1 MSLDG
6 FIRQQPDADP
16 AETKEWVDALDAV
29 VDSQGPA
36 RARLLVAHLNEHARN
51 RGIGVPEEVS
61 TPYLNTIA
69 PANESWFPGDEQLE
83 RRIRAMIRWNAA
95 VMVVRANRASEGIGG
110 HLSTFA
116 SSAALVDVG
125 MNWFFRGKADGT
137 PGDHVYLQGH
147 AAPGIYARSFL
158 EGRLTAEQLDH
169 FRRELSGPG
178 LPSYPHPRL
187 MPDYWEYPTV
197 SMGLGAINSIYQAR
211 FLRYMENRRIDDTS
225 TSRVWA
231 FVGDGETDE
240 PETLG
245 SISLAAREGLDNLVW
260 VVNCN
265 LQRLD
270 GPVRGNGKII
280 QELEAVFRGAGWN
293 VIKVVWGSAWD
304 QLLAADVDGV
314 LVDRMNR
321 TPDGDFQRYAVSD
334 GAHIREHFFGP
345 DPRLRKLVEHLSD
358 EELRQLPR
366 GGHDYRKLFAAYAAA
381 TQANGQPTAIL
392 AKTVK
397 GWTLGPEVESRNAT
411 HQIKKMTSA
420 QLVALCRRLHLE
432 HDIDLAAV
440 EAGEAPYLH
449 PGPESPEVRY
459 LLERRR
465 NLDGPIPSRPMQLR
479 RPMPLPPG
487 EVYGEY
493 DAGSGTQVVTTT
505 AVFTRLLR
513 NLMRNPDM
521 GRRVVPIVPDEAR
534 TFGMDA
540 LFREFEIYAHAGQ
553 RYEPVDHDLLLS
565 YVEDS
570 DGQILEEGIT
580 EAGSMASWTAAGT
593 AHANRGVPMIPF
605 FIFYSMFGF
614 QRVGDLIWA
623 AADARAR
630 GFLVGATAGRTTLPG
645 EGLQHAD
652 GHSHVLASVVPTC
665 RAYDPSFAYEFAT
678 IVRRGIERMY
688 GTGSDET
695 GSDGRGSDGRGS
707 DGRGSDGTGSDG
719 TGAAHNGAAHDGAR
733 TQGGL
738 DEFYYLTVYNEP
750 WAMPARP
757 DGLTDDDILAGI
769 YRFAAA
775 KGGRVD
781 ASILFSGSA
790 YAAAAA
796 ARDNL
801 ATRHGVHV
809 DLWSVPGWKQVREEA
824 LDAERWSR
832 LHPAEPHRLPRITH
846 LLSPTGMSNDPVDMP
861 DEAPVV
867 AVSDF
872 LAAVP
877 DGIGRFMPV
886 GRSFT
891 ALGTDGFG
899 RSDDRPE
906 LRRFFEVDAAHI
918 EVAVLSALAR
928 SGQVNAS
935 VVADAIAAHGIDTD
949 APSPRTR

>member
-1 MSLDG
+1 MSHDG
-6 FIRQQPDADP
+6 YTQQLPDADP
-16 AETKEWVDALDAV
+16 GETREWVDALDAV

-36 RARLLVAHLNEHARN
+36 RARLLMARLNDHARA
-51 RGIGVPEEVS
+51 RGVDLPLEVS
-61 TPYLNTIA
+61 TPYVNSI
-69 PANESWFPGDEQLE
+69 PPDDESWFPGDEQLE

-147 AAPGIYARSFL
+147 AAPGVYARSFL
-158 EGRLTAEQLDH
+158 EGRLSAEQLDH

-187 MPDYWEYPTV
+187 MPEFWEYPTV
-197 SMGLGAINSIYQAR
+197 SMGLGAIASIYQAR
-211 FLRYMENRRIDDTS
+211 FLRYLDNRKLDDTS
-225 TSRVWA
+225 ASRVWA

-245 SISLAAREGLDNLVW
+245 SISLAARERLDNLVW

-304 QLLAADVDGV
+304 ELLAADVDGV
-314 LVDRMNR
+314 LVDKMNR
-321 TPDGDFQRYAVSD
+321 TPDGDFQRYAVGD

-358 EELRQLPR
+358 EDLRQLPR
-366 GGHDYRKLFAAYAAA
+366 GGHDYRKLYAAYAAA
-381 TQANGQPTAIL
+381 TRTTGQPTAIL

-411 HQIKKMTSA
+411 HQVKKMTSA

-449 PGPESPEVRY
+449 PGPDSPEVRY
-459 LLERRR
+459 LQERRR
-465 NLDGPIPSRPMQLR
+465 NLDGPLPSRPVEMR
-479 RPMPLPPG
+479 RPLPLPPV
-487 EVYGEY
+487 EVYREF
-493 DAGSGTQVVTTT
+493 DVGSGTQVATTT
-505 AVFTRLLR
+505 AVFVRLLR
-513 NLMRNPDM
+513 NLMRNEDM
-521 GRRVVPIVPDEAR
+521 GRRIVPIVPDEAR

-553 RYEPVDHDLLLS
+553 LYEPVDHDLLLS
-565 YVEDS
+565 YVEDR

-580 EAGSMASWTAAGT
+580 EAGSMASWTAAGMS
-593 AHANRGVPMIPF
+593 HATRGVPMVPF

-614 QRVGDLIWA
+614 QRVGDQIWA

-652 GHSHVLASVVPTC
+652 GHSQLLAMAVPTC
-665 RAYDPSFAYEFAT
+665 RAYDPSFAYELAAV
-678 IVRRGIERMY
+678 VRRGIERMY
-688 GTGSDET
+688 GDGIGIGIDGSGDSASGN
-695 GSDGRGSDGRGS
+695 GSH
-707 DGRGSDGTGSDG
+707 
-719 TGAAHNGAAHDGAR
+719 HNGQSGGAR
-733 TQGGL
+733 TLGGL
-738 DEFYYLTVYNEP
+738 DEFFYLTVYNEP

-757 DGLTDDDILAGI
+757 DGVTDDDILAGM

-775 KGGRVD
+775 EEGPAD

-790 YAAAAA
+790 HSAASA

-801 ATRHGVHV
+801 ASHHGIHV

-824 LDAERWSR
+824 LDADRWSR
-832 LHPAEPHRLPRITH
+832 LHPGDPQRLPRITQ
-846 LLSPTGMSNDPVDMP
+846 LLSGAADGHDVA
-861 DEAPVV
+861 EGAPVV

-877 DGIGRFMPV
+877 DGVGRFMPE

-906 LRRFFEVDAAHI
+906 LRRFFEVDAAHL
-918 EVAVLSALAR
+918 EVAVLAALAR
-928 SGQVNAS
+928 TGRVDPS
-935 VVADAIAAHGIDTD
+935 VVAESIAGYGIDSS
-949 APSPRTR
+949 APSPRTV